1 MPTIPIVTPPD
12 FRFWPT
18 VVGHGWCDLPPYR
31 CDETAR
37 VLERLFQF
45 EDGHV
50 VRLILR
56 AADFRPGSLLVHVE
70 GLEDLTTAQEDAIR
84 RAVSRG
90 LEIERD
96 LTDFYALVRGYPRY
110 SWIAELGAG
119 RLLASPTV
127 WEDLA
132 KTLLTTNTTWKLT
145 IQMVK
150 RLNALGDRYPDG
162 GHAFPSPARIA
173 ALTAAELDQAVRA
186 GYRSAYLH
194 LLAERIAS
202 GEIEV
207 EAWRDA
213 GLPSEEIYKRIK
225 GLKGF
230 GDYAAGN
237 MLRLLGHF
245 DRLATDSECRAVFRE
260 INGGVDGNDQ
270 AIRAYYEPFGQ
281 WRGLVQWMDVMRS
294 YFVDGGYNGEG

>member
-1 MPTIPIVTPPD
+1 
-12 FRFWPT
+12 
-18 VVGHGWCDLPPYR
+18 
-31 CDETAR
+31 
-37 VLERLFQF
+37 
-45 EDGHV
+45 
-50 VRLILR
+50 LILR
-56 AADFRPGSLLVHVE
+56 ATDFRPGSLPVHVE
-70 GLEDLTTAQEDAIR
+70 GIDRLTPAQEDSIR
-84 RAVSRG
+84 RALSRG
-90 LEIERD
+90 LEIDRD
-96 LTDFYALVRGYPRY
+96 LSGFYALVREYPRY
-110 SWIAELGAG
+110 AWIAELGTG

-145 IQMVK
+145 IQMVT
-150 RLNALGDRYPDG
+150 RLNALGDPYPDG
-162 GHAFPSPARIA
+162 GHAFPSPSRIA
-173 ALTAAELDQAVRA
+173 ALTVAELDQAVRA

-207 EAWRDA
+207 ESWRDA
-213 GLPSEEIYKRIK
+213 DLPSEEVYQRIK

-245 DRLATDSECRAVFRE
+245 DRLATDSECRVVFRE
-260 INGGVDGNDQ
+260 INGGVDGDDR

-294 YFVDGGYNGEG
+294 YFVNGGYTGEG